1 MILNPSNWSDPTCHY
16 RFNLPERRSLSDAG
30 ILFSIIIFT
39 ARYWLSFRKGT
50 ACYPENYY
58 CPNPSCQEINLGRFV
73 ADIADQNGVIE
84 IQTKGFGQ
92 MRKKLSFFLEH
103 YPVQIVY
110 PVVLVKWVVWIDPQT
125 GEITS
130 RRKSPKKQPPMTCF
144 GNCTVFWTFC
154 GRKNFHL
161 PFPFWKVKNTVC
173 WMDTTRTPKKAPLA
187 PRWCPPLF

>member
-1 MILNPSNWSDPTCHY
+1 MPLQIQPPRTEEFIRCRDLVFDHNFLQHGIG
-16 RFNLPERRSLSDAG
+16 SLSEKVQHA
-30 ILFSIIIFT
+30 IL
-39 ARYWLSFRKGT
+39 K
-50 ACYPENYY
+50 NYY

-103 YPVQIVY
+103 YPVRIVY

-125 GEITS
+125 GEIIS
-130 RRKSPKKQPPMTCF
+130 RRKSPKKTAAYDLF
-144 GNCTVFWTFC
+144 RELYSILDLC
-154 GRKNFHL
+154 GRKNFHS

-187 PRWCPPLF
+187 PRWYPPLF